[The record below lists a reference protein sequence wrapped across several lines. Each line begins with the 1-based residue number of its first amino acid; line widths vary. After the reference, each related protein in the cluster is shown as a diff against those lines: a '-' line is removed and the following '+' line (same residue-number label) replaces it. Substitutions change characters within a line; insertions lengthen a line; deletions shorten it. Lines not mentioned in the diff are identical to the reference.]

1 MNELILLV
9 DDNPRLLSGAR
20 LTLEMRGY
28 KVISAANGNEALQI
42 LQHTHP
48 DLIVSDVLMPGCDG
62 FALLEQVHAN
72 PEWVTTPFLFLTA
85 LNDPESLERGRSL
98 GADDYLAKPFS
109 PGALFAAVHSRLE
122 RAQVLETAHTTD
134 AYLRTILV
142 MANAIEA
149 RDAYTGGHVER
160 VAGYA
165 QELARML
172 RWPEQQIK
180 EVRLAGIMHD
190 IGKVAIP
197 DAILNKPDKLTPQ
210 EWEIM
215 KTHPGR
221 GMQILAPLGHSQ
233 TILDGVG
240 YHHERYDGQGYP
252 SGLKGEEIPET
263 GRLLAIADSYD
274 AMTSNRAYRIGFS
287 PDEAIKKLEDGAGSQ
302 YDPQMVDCFI
312 SVIRSR
318 R

>member
-28 KVISAANGNEALQI
+28 KVIAAANGNEAIQI

-85 LNDPESLERGRSL
+85 LNDPESLDRGRAL

-122 RAQVLETAHTTD
+122 RAQVLENAHTTE

-149 RDAYTGGHVER
+149 RDSYTGGHVER
-160 VAGYA
+160 VAAYG
-165 QELARML
+165 QQLARAL
-172 RWPEQQIK
+172 GWPEQSIK

-190 IGKVAIP
+190 VGKVAIP

-215 KTHPGR
+215 KTHTTKGL
-221 GMQILAPLGHSQ
+221 QILAPLEHSQ

-240 YHHERYDGQGYP
+240 CHHERFDGKGYP
-252 SGLKGEEIPET
+252 GGLKGEDIPQT

-274 AMTSNRAYRIGFS
+274 AMTSSRAYRARFS
-287 PDEAIKKLEDGAGSQ
+287 PQEAIQRLQNGAGTQ
-302 YDPQMVDCFI
+302 YDPHMVDCFI
-312 SVIRSR
+312 SIIDLAH
-318 R
+318 

>member
-28 KVISAANGNEALQI
+28 KVIGAANGNEALQI

-62 FALLEQVHAN
+62 FALLEQVHAS
-72 PEWVTTPFLFLTA
+72 PEWVTIPFLFLTA

-122 RAQVLETAHTTD
+122 RSQVLENAHTTE

-165 QELARML
+165 QNLARAL
-172 RWPEQQIK
+172 GLPERMMK

-190 IGKVAIP
+190 VGKVAIP
-197 DAILNKPDKLTPQ
+197 DSILNKPGKLTPE

-215 KTHPGR
+215 KTHPAR
-221 GMQILAPLGHSQ
+221 GVQILAPLGHSQ
-233 TILDGVG
+233 TIMDGVRH
-240 YHHERYDGQGYP
+240 HHERYDGQGYP
-252 SGLKGEEIPET
+252 DGLKGEAIPET
-263 GRLLAIADSYD
+263 GRLLAVADSYD
-274 AMTSNRAYRIGFS
+274 AMTSNRAYRTGFS
-287 PDEAIKKLEDGAGSQ
+287 SDESLERLQAGAGIQ
-302 YDPQMVDCFI
+302 YDPQMVDRFI
-312 SVIRSR
+312 SVIRSTH
-318 R
+318 